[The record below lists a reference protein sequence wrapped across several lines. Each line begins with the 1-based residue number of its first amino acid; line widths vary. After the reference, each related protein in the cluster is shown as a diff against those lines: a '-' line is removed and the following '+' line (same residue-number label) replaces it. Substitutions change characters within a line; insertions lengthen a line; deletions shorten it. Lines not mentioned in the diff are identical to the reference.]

1 MSWWALPAL
10 AAAAYQLFAIIAALR
25 WRVGQAFNLSTS
37 PLPPISIL
45 KPMYGRDER
54 LYQALRSH
62 ALQKYPEFEILFGV
76 RSATEP
82 ALEDIQRLRCDF
94 PSLPMRV
101 IQVETEAPNAKVG
114 VLARLAAEARHP
126 LLVINDDDIEV
137 QVGYLEAVTAP
148 LRDSRIGLVTCL
160 YRARAESF
168 AARVEALGVAGEF
181 ASSVMVARLLGVGG
195 FALGATMALR
205 AETLAR
211 AGGFQPIETYLADD
225 YELGRRVAAAGYRV
239 EFAPVV
245 VETGLGGAS
254 WRDVWRHQLRWVR
267 TIRVSRTAGYYGS
280 VVTHAVLWALLAFA
294 AGEWYAGVAA
304 LVLRVA
310 AGWLA
315 GAWVLRDPLVKRW
328 FWLLPLRDLFGL
340 AVWAGGCFGSTVHWR
355 GLKLRLLKGG
365 KIGLVGQALSPV
377 NFDSPG
383 PAK

>member
-1 MSWWALPAL
+1 VPAL
-10 AAAAYQLFAIIAALR
+10 AAAAYQLLAIIAALR
-25 WRVGQAFNLSTS
+25 WKVGLSGAGAS
-37 PLPPISIL
+37 APPPPFRAAPRNPISIL

-54 LYQALRSH
+54 LYQVLRSH

-82 ALEDIQRLRCDF
+82 ALEDIERLRREF
-94 PSLPMRV
+94 PALPMRV

-137 QVGYLEAVTAP
+137 QPGYLEAVTAP

-168 AARVEALGVAGEF
+168 AARVEALAVAGEF

-205 AETLAR
+205 AETLRR
-211 AGGFQPIETYLADD
+211 AGGFEPIEAYLADD
-225 YELGRRVAAAGYRV
+225 YELGRRVTAAGFRV

-254 WRDVWRHQLRWVR
+254 WLDVWRHQLRWAR

-280 VVTHAVLWALLAFA
+280 VVTHAVLWALLAFT
-294 AGEWYAGVAA
+294 AGEWYAGAAA

-315 GAWVLRDPLVKRW
+315 GACVLRDPLVKRW
-328 FWLLPLRDLFGL
+328 FWLLPPRDLFGL
-340 AVWAGGCFGSTVHWR
+340 AVWAGGCFGSTVYWR
-355 GLKLRLLKGG
+355 GLKLRLLRDG
-365 KIGLVGQALSPV
+365 KIAQ
-377 NFDSPG
+377 
-383 PAK
+383 

>member
-10 AAAAYQLFAIIAALR
+10 AAAAYQFLAIIAALR
-25 WRVGQAFNLSTS
+25 WKVGQAFS
-37 PLPPISIL
+37 LPPGPRLPVSIL

-76 RSATEP
+76 RSASDP
-82 ALEDIQRLRCDF
+82 ALEDIGRLRGEF
-94 PSLPMRV
+94 PNLPIRL
-101 IQVETEAPNAKVG
+101 IQVETHAPNAKVG
-114 VLARLAAEARHP
+114 VLAVLAAEARYP

-137 QVGYLEAVTAP
+137 DPVYLETVTAP
-148 LRDSRIGLVTCL
+148 LRDPRIGLVTCL

-168 AARVEALGVAGEF
+168 AARVEALGVATEF

-205 AETLAR
+205 AETLQKG
-211 AGGFQPIETYLADD
+211 GGFEPIAEYLADD
-225 YELGRRVAAAGYRV
+225 YELGRRVTAAGCRV
-239 EFAPVV
+239 EFAPMV

-254 WRDVWRHQLRWVR
+254 WLNVWRHQLRWAR

-280 VVTHAVLWALLAFA
+280 IVTHAVLWALLAFA
-294 AGEWYAGVAA
+294 AGEWWAGAAA
-304 LVLRVA
+304 LVLRVV

-315 GAWVLRDPLVKRW
+315 GAVVLRDPLVKRW

-340 AVWAGGCFGSTVHWR
+340 TVWVGGAFGSTVYWR
-355 GLKLRLLKGG
+355 GLKLRLRKDG
-365 KIGLVGQALSPV
+365 KVEAI
-377 NFDSPG
+377 
-383 PAK
+383 